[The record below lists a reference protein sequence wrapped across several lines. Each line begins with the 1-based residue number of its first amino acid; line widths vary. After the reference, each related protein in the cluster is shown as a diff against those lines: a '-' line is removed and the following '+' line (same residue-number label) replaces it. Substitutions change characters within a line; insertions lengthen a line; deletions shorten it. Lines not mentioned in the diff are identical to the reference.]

1 VLYAA
6 INGHLDDVA
15 RNQIG
20 SFEKEFV
27 GYAEKMNA
35 EILETIRKEGDI
47 SAETEEKLKKMI
59 TEFKDVFSE
68 SK

>member
-1 VLYAA
+1 M
-6 INGHLDDVA
+6 
-15 RNQIG
+15 
-20 SFEKEFV
+20 K
-27 GYAEKMNA
+27 A